1 MIAGLKLSKVAS
13 ADEPAFTSLLA
24 IHRFDEAARNP
35 GDPEPTASVVAA
47 DLFLPMPDYRRL
59 ITVAEVDGAPAGYL
73 NAVYRTEPDG
83 DIWLAEVDVIVPPN
97 FRRCG
102 IATTL
107 VDDALPQL
115 ADVGLRSV
123 VGCVTQ
129 GLCSDEA
136 TALCERYGLT
146 KRTEDRCSRAL
157 VADVDRAMLA
167 GWIAD
172 AEVHSSAYRVESWE
186 GPCPEHLLDPWCAA
200 AVAMLDA
207 PMDDLE
213 YVENVRNPEMQRA
226 ADQVCVE
233 RGLRLYRSLALS
245 DSGEPAGVTE
255 IFVNAEVPQVGQQGE
270 TGVLA
275 SHRGHRLGKWLKAVN
290 FEQAV
295 AAQPEM
301 RVIETYNAQSNSWML
316 DINIAMGFAPHHVY
330 DIYQAPIETTL
341 AARTAYRLV

>member
-1 MIAGLKLSKVAS
+1 MVAGLKLSEVTS
-13 ADEPAFTSLLA
+13 ADEPAFASLLA
-24 IHRFDEAARNP
+24 VHRFDEAARNP

-47 DLFLPMPDYRRL
+47 DLFLPMPDYKRL
-59 ITVAEVDGAPAGYL
+59 ITVAEVDRAPAGYL

-83 DIWLAEVDVIVPPN
+83 DIWLAEVDVIVLPE
-97 FRRCG
+97 FGRQG
-102 IATTL
+102 IAATL
-107 VDDALPQL
+107 IDDALPQL

-129 GLCSDEA
+129 GLWADEA

-146 KRTEDRCSRAL
+146 KRMEERCSRAQ
-157 VADVDRAMLA
+157 VAGVDRAMLA
-167 GWIAD
+167 EWIAD
-172 AEVHSSAYRVESWE
+172 AAIHSSAYRVESWE
-186 GPCPEHLLDPWCAA
+186 GPCPDHLLDLWCAA
-200 AVAMLDA
+200 AVAMIDA
-207 PMDDLE
+207 PTDDLE
-213 YVENVRNPEMQRA
+213 YVENVRRPDIQRA

-233 RGLRLYRSLALS
+233 RGLRVYRSLALS

-255 IFVNAEVPQVGQQGE
+255 IFVNAQVPQVGQQGE

-275 SHRGHRLGKWLKAVN
+275 AHRGHRLGKWLKAVN

-301 RVIETYNAQSNSWML
+301 RVIETYNAQSNPWML

-330 DIYQAPIETTL
+330 DIYQAPIETAL
-341 AARTAYRLV
+341 AARTAQRSV